1 MFNVRQPSDSFRI
14 GIVVP
19 IYVAEL
25 MRKYTTLRAADEEI
39 NFIGLR

>member
-39 NFIGLR
+39 K